1 MLVKKN
7 ASKLPT
13 NENFSQTLSFIYEEI
28 ENGLLAME
36 YKNPHIMGNVRLG
49 KKGKNRRYKTNTWR
63 VREERC
69 SERNT

>member
-7 ASKLPT
+7 ASKLHT
-13 NENFSQTLSFIYEEI
+13 NEIFSQTLSFSYEEI

-36 YKNPHIMGNVRLG
+36 YKNKPHNGYCEIRE
-49 KKGKNRRYKTNTWR
+49 GKNRRYKTNTWR